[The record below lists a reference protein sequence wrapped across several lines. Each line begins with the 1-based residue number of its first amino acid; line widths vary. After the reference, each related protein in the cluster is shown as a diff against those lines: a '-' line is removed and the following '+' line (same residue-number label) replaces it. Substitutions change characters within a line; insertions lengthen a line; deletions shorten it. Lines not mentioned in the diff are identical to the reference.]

1 MDVTQCGLGPQS
13 PEFHLASDI
22 DGVRQDLFTK
32 GIAFVEECD
41 ETSLVH
47 LGNQLG
53 EIVRPRN
60 EKTHGSGISH
70 IRFAPDLTGKG
81 YSSEELFFHT
91 DRSGWDQ
98 PPGILMSTLKSRS
111 EAGGESLLADGYR
124 VLKALRQEDEKLYDL
139 ITNSK
144 HTSFRSDDEVFVPRA
159 IFDRRRGILRFRF
172 DDSIQ
177 LSASMVSRFSRLQDI
192 IYENASVV
200 SLQPGQGYIL
210 DNHRYLHGRAS
221 FSGSR
226 ELLRVLVKP
235 HAPRREMV
243 VLFDIDGTLCRSEEL
258 SIDAYFSCV
267 SAVVGKTITHANTP
281 VNLHG
286 QTDLSLLH
294 SILDYYGVDDKSL
307 LTETF
312 FQLHPQYL
320 EDSNARGLPAV
331 PCPGAKEMLGWLTEY
346 RDKHCYPPI
355 HIGLLTGNSRPNALL
370 KLRAAGID
378 TSIFDLEISSFGDVH
393 PDRHTLFQD
402 SFAKLQ
408 ACYGL
413 GINAHDIIIV
423 GDTPLDVECA
433 KQSGCSVIAVATGSY
448 KVDDLALLQ
457 PDFCCSQLPEA
468 KDFLALMFTPSS
480 QRGAAEVESFVKQGK
495 AAEISI
501 GK

>member
-91 DRSGWDQ
+91 DRSGWDE

-124 VLKALRQEDEKLYDL
+124 VLKALRQEDEELYDL

-159 IFDRRRGILRFRF
+159 IFDRRRGILRFSF

-177 LSASMVSRFSRLQDI
+177 LSASM
-192 IYENASVV
+192 
-200 SLQPGQGYIL
+200 
-210 DNHRYLHGRAS
+210 
-221 FSGSR
+221 
-226 ELLRVLVKP
+226 P

-294 SILDYYGVDDKSL
+294 SILDYHGVDDKSL

-312 FQLHPQYL
+312 FQLHPQYP

-331 PCPGAKEMLGWLTEY
+331 PCPGAREMLGWLTEY

-378 TSIFDLEISSFGDVH
+378 TSTFDLEISSFGDVH
-393 PDRHTLFQD
+393 PDRHTLFHD

-413 GINAHDIIIV
+413 GINAHNIIIV

-457 PDFCCSQLPEA
+457 PDFCCSQLLEA
-468 KDFLALMFTPSS
+468 KDFLALMFIHSS

>member
-1 MDVTQCGLGPQS
+1 MDVTQCGLGPHS
-13 PEFHLASDI
+13 PEFHLPSDI

-41 ETSLVH
+41 ETSIVH

-60 EKTHGSGISH
+60 EKAHGSGISH
-70 IRFAPDLTGKG
+70 IRFAPNLTGKG

-91 DRSGWDQ
+91 DRSGWDE
-98 PPGILMSTLKSRS
+98 PPRILMSTLKSRS
-111 EAGGESLLADGYR
+111 EAGGESLLADGYQ
-124 VLKALRQEDEKLYDL
+124 VLGALKQEDEKLYDL

-159 IFDRRRGILRFRF
+159 IFDREKGILRFRF

-192 IYENASVV
+192 IYENAFVV

-235 HAPRREMV
+235 HAPRRETV

-286 QTDLSLLH
+286 QTDLSLLRA
-294 SILDYYGVDDKSL
+294 ILDYHGVDDKSL
-307 LTETF
+307 LTEKF

-320 EDSNARGLPAV
+320 EDSNARGLQAA
-331 PCPGAKEMLGWLTEY
+331 PCPGAKEMLVWLTED
-346 RDKHCYPPI
+346 RNKHCYPPII

-393 PDRHTLFQD
+393 SDRHTLFQD

-413 GINAHDIIIV
+413 GISAHDIIIV

-468 KDFLALMFTPSS
+468 KDFLALMFIHSS
-480 QRGAAEVESFVKQGK
+480 QRGG
-495 AAEISI
+495 
-501 GK
+501 GRD